1 MNQCR
6 ECGKGY
12 CPNRARRVFGH
23 LPPNYCSPQCFTKSR
38 VGLAKF
44 QKEQVRE
51 KYDAKKLSLEIF
63 EALYLEGLIDDIVMA
78 NEELVEAAVERV
90 EALIKKLEK
99 RGM

>member
-23 LPPNYCSPQCFTKSR
+23 LPPNYYSPQCFTKSR
-38 VGLAKF
+38 VGLAEF

-51 KYDAKKLSLEIF
+51 KFDARSLAMEI
-63 EALYLEGLIDDIVMA
+63 ID
-78 NEELVEAAVERV
+78 ELTAHDVIDAEPMGDPEKFAAAVSLV
-90 EALIKKLEK
+90 AAKLK
-99 RGM
+99 V